1 MKEEPDNKDR
11 ITKTGNFP
19 QGTTMQLGNSKNIN
33 GKGKRSH
40 EKAVQ

>member
-1 MKEEPDNKDR
+1 MKEKSNNKDR
-11 ITKTGNFP
+11 ITKTRNFP